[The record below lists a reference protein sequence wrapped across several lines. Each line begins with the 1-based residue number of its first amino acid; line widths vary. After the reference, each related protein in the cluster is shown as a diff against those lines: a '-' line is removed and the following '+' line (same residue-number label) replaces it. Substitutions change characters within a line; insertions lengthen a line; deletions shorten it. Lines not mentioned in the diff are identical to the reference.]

1 MEKERMDRARNCKFG
16 PRNSNWPFFYVKCES
31 WMQQICVVYILDK
44 EWISVGMVFYFL
56 ILLVS
61 VGFPGLSFCSC
72 WIHNPVVFYVT
83 CVGYFS
89 MIFLMNVAMFI
100 VVMIQICGRNG
111 KRSNRTLREE
121 ILRNMRSVVSL
132 TFLLGMTW
140 GFAFFAWGP
149 VSLAFMYLFS
159 IFNSLQG
166 WFILTPFSL
175 SCTFKDPMESIDAG
189 HDIFHGLT
197 YFLFIYKFLP
207 QKPV

>member
-1 MEKERMDRARNCKFG
+1 MH
-16 PRNSNWPFFYVKCES
+16 FF
-31 WMQQICVVYILDK
+31 WN
-44 EWISVGMVFYFL
+44 G
-56 ILLVS
+56 LLLPYS
-61 VGFPGLSFCSC
+61 FGFPGLSFCSC
-72 WIHNPVVFYVT
+72 WINNPVVFYVT

-89 MIFLMNVAMFI
+89 VIFLMNVAMFI

-121 ILRNMRSVVSL
+121 ILRNLRSVVSL

-166 WFILTPFSL
+166 WFILIPFSL
-175 SCTFKDPMESIDAG
+175 SCIKDPMESLDAG
-189 HDIFHGLT
+189 LDIFHVFPIYT
-197 YFLFIYKFLP
+197 CHMIFTLFSLI
-207 QKPV
+207 